1 MRKERNEDDNWLKLG
16 QCCAI
21 DFLAKMNK
29 SFYHFLLY
37 SKFIFLHP
45 LIVLVSLPS
54 ILMYYEIV
62 LAQSLTELLN
72 FVPIKNICK
81 FNFEK
86 RNFETV
92 NICIAIE
99 RRINRDPICKLTI
112 KVKLI
117 LTYLI
122 YVRSC
127 KAS

>member
-62 LAQSLTELLN
+62 LAHWLSYLILSQLKIFAN
-72 FVPIKNICK
+72 K

-99 RRINRDPICKLTI
+99 KRINRGSICKLTI